1 VATASVVTGTTEGG
15 GFPVG
20 GAGAVVPG
28 GYRDDRDEIDVA
40 DSRIEATETAE
51 QPEGGEDQGM
61 KRTPRVGRSR
71 GLRGGGQNPDPGWP
85 FRADWSGISAKCAP
99 ARGSR
104 HTDARSFVP
113 HPDTRGTFPDA
124 GGDGSGR
131 YSSSSHSRPDRFRRT
146 GPHPDTAARIRR
158 LGVAS
163 ASTGPTAP
171 ASAGPTEPA
180 STVALIPT
188 TTPSGEPAATPLA
201 SGNADA
207 GGVDREHP
215 TREPCPLGAVTTPII
230 EDVAFVGGPPAY
242 SADGQWV
249 AFSARPSN
257 GALGPDIDVWH
268 VDDAKARPL
277 TTDHS
282 SVFSAWDVD
291 QILGSVLPSGTRFR
305 RPRSSRSRRPSPPN
319 HPRPLLARSDRT
331 CDAPR
336 ERDRMV
342 HGGVVVKSDQHG
354 PVWPRPRVARRRGR
368 GDRSG
373 RTKLDTFNRRT
384 WGYGAGSGQPRI
396 LEREARRLIG
406 VAG

>member
-1 VATASVVTGTTEGG
+1 MA
-15 GFPVG
+15 
-20 GAGAVVPG
+20 
-28 GYRDDRDEIDVA
+28 
-40 DSRIEATETAE
+40 
-51 QPEGGEDQGM
+51 
-61 KRTPRVGRSR
+61 
-71 GLRGGGQNPDPGWP
+71 
-85 FRADWSGISAKCAP
+85 ISAKCAP

-104 HTDARSFVP
+104 HTDARCFVL
-113 HPDTRGTFPDA
+113 HPNTWGTFPDA

-188 TTPSGEPAATPLA
+188 TTPSGEPAATSLA
-201 SGNADA
+201 SGSADA

-257 GALGPDIDVWH
+257 GALGPDIYVWH

-282 SVFSAWDVD
+282 SVFFAWDVD
-291 QILGSVLPSGTRFR
+291 QTLGSVLPSGSTLPQTPVVTIAAPESAEPSASPSLFRSEVAGVRIVSGKDLVTR
-305 RPRSSRSRRPSPPN
+305 
-319 HPRPLLARSDRT
+319 LRT
-331 CDAPR
+331 
-336 ERDRMV
+336 
-342 HGGVVVKSDQHG
+342 
-354 PVWPRPRVARRRGR
+354 
-368 GDRSG
+368 GDRVLSAA
-373 RTKLDTFNRRT
+373 DV
-384 WGYGAGSGQPRI
+384 
-396 LEREARRLIG
+396 ERLATLAAARLRPAL
-406 VAG
+406 VAPGTPAH